1 MDVTITTFEPAK
13 LAVKPIGDRLIVRRQ
28 NPTEVTPGGVVLPHS
43 GKEIPNQGY
52 VVAVGS
58 GRVKEDGMRVPMEIE
73 EGHEVIYSPY
83 GGTEIEIDG
92 EKYIALREADVICV
106 L

>member
-1 MDVTITTFEPAK
+1 MAITQFEPAT
-13 LAVKPIGDRLIVRRQ
+13 LAVKPIGDRLIVKRQ
-28 NPTEVTPGGVVLPHS
+28 DATEVTPGGVLLPSS
-43 GKEIPNQGY
+43 GKEIPNRGY

-58 GRVKEDGMRVPMEIE
+58 GRIKEDGVRVPMEIE

-92 EKYIALREADVICV
+92 EKYVALREADVICV

>member
-1 MDVTITTFEPAK
+1 MNATITPFEFAK
-13 LAVKPIGDRLIVRRQ
+13 LTVKPIGDRLSVKRQ
-28 NPTEVTPGGVVLPHS
+28 DPTEVTPGGVVLPSS

-58 GRVKEDGMRVPMEIE
+58 GRMKEDGVRVPMEIE

-83 GGTEIEIDG
+83 GGTEIVIDG